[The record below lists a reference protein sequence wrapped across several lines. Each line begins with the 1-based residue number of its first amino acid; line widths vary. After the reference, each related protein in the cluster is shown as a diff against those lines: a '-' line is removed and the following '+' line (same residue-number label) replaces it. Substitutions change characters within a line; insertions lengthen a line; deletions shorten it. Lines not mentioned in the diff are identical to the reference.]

1 MNDTTRTGTA
11 RTTMG
16 RRIAEARKSLELT
29 QQDLADRIGVTPQAV
44 SKWETD
50 ASLPDVALLAPLSK
64 TLGLSLDQLLT
75 GDGYPN
81 PTPEAPEAPRA
92 QWGKILGDISKDIH
106 GDTGSIVGDVR
117 ADIYGDVLGDIT
129 GSVRNVYGNV
139 TGKIV
144 GEVDGD
150 ITGYVGGHLIGTVTG
165 HVKGGVR
172 GKILGSVIG
181 DGINVDEGPEARRAR
196 KAAAK
201 AKRGGRPTTG

>member
-1 MNDTTRTGTA
+1 MNDSTK
-11 RTTMG
+11 TTMG

-50 ASLPDVALLAPLSK
+50 ASLPDVALLAPLS
-64 TLGLSLDQLLT
+64 TMLRLSLEQLLT
-75 GDGYPN
+75 GDGYPSS
-81 PTPEAPEAPRA
+81 APEAPRP
-92 QWGKILGDISKDIH
+92 QWGKILGDVSKDIH

-129 GSVRNVYGNV
+129 GSVRNVFGNV

-196 KAAAK
+196 KAAARET
-201 AKRGGRPTTG
+201 KRAQTRRARDD